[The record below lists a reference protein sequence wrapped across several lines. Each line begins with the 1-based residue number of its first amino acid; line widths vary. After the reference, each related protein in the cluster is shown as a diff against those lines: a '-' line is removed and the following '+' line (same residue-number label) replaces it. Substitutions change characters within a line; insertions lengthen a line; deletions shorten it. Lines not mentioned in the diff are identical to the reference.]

1 MGQLKPKNKKNE
13 AILEVY
19 NHQKSN
25 AKKSSKKFQIFIFG
39 FHCIAKHI

>member
-25 AKKSSKKFQIFIFG
+25 AKVVKNSKFLYLVFI
-39 FHCIAKHI
+39 A